1 VGFQVVAKQN
11 AKKRVRQV
19 KPYREPVLPARS
31 A

>member
-1 VGFQVVAKQN
+1 VGLQVEAKQN

-19 KPYREPVLPARS
+19 KPYRGGGAAHSR